1 LLRKILFPNSIYTTL
16 EYREVEK
23 KEQKSQI
30 DKTNN
35 GIVRIITEQKTK
47 PQKEK
52 WNQAFSNASA

>member
-1 LLRKILFPNSIYTTL
+1 VTTL

-52 WNQAFSNASA
+52 WNQAFSNPSA